1 MEDAVNEDYKSEITS
16 SSVEKSFPQI
26 FEEMFPFFL
35 NCGMTYEQYWHGDPW
50 LVCPYFDAWEMR
62 RDETNYFSWLNGVY
76 NYIAVATAISNVSFD
91 GKRHKT
97 NDYLDKP
104 LPIRPKTEEE
114 LEAERQAS
122 YRKIAAALDA
132 RAKRWKEN
140 HDAG

>member
-16 SSVEKSFPQI
+16 SSVEKPFPQI